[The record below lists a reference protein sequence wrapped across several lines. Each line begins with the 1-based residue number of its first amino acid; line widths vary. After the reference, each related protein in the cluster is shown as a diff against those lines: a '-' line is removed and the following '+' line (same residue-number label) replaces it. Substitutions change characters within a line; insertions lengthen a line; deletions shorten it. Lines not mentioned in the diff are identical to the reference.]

1 MYVID
6 KDNETKYF
14 FFNLKKIHLGKIYYD
29 ENLILS
35 ILNEI
40 L

>member
-6 KDNETKYF
+6 KDNETEYF
-14 FFNLKKIHLGKIYYD
+14 FLNKKKLHLGKIYYD

-35 ILNEI
+35 IMNEN